1 MRRVTSLL
9 LALLWGAWPAQGQ
22 NPCAP
27 VDGLRL
33 PFEEHFQLV
42 QDFAVPSLR
51 HQGRYHTG
59 EDWYG
64 GGAGQVVYAMA
75 NGQVTF
81 SGDRAWGVDGGVV
94 IVAHT
99 MPDGARVF
107 SMLGHIQSSA
117 DVPLPPRLSCVEMG
131 QPLGVIVDARPAPH
145 VHWEVRTQGQD
156 TPGAGYE
163 RAEPRSLGLL
173 DPSDFVRNGQ
183 ARLHPAAAWWSEA
196 LVGGLRAA
204 LVLND
209 GSFLALDEA
218 NNLRRFLVD
227 GRVLW
232 RTRLGAPA
240 VDLFAAQ
247 GSSYLVGEDG
257 RVQRV
262 DVEGGGLVEAWRI
275 IGLEGRSLV
284 QSAPNLGGLR
294 LYHDSGGGLLAL
306 SADAR
311 ALAWRV
317 DDVPPFLSSAVGL
330 YGVGA
335 VLAGLTADERVIV
348 IEEGGRRLGEAR
360 TEDGAAFG
368 AGPGGDGLWAITR
381 DGLWRI
387 GPSSGPLWTPQDG
400 PPALGRARAFYEDET
415 ARLLYDGQGG
425 TLNGQPFTDLPAEG
439 LTRVIRDGDLLTLAS
454 SGGQLSSLD
463 VRTGQVCQRLRLA
476 ADRRQRPPWLD
487 VQGETLRLAIGPQ
500 LMGLRLARL
509 GC

>member
-1 MRRVTSLL
+1 MRRLLMALIVLGSTSTQ
-9 LALLWGAWPAQGQ
+9 AQR
-22 NPCAP
+22 PCAP
-27 VDGLRL
+27 VDGLRP
-33 PFEEHFQLV
+33 PFDDHFQLV
-42 QDFAVPSLR
+42 QEFGVPSVR
-51 HQGRYHTG
+51 HQGRYHSG

-64 GGAGQVVYAMA
+64 GGVGQVVYAMA

-94 IVAHT
+94 IIAHD
-99 MPDGARVF
+99 MPDGARIF
-107 SMLGHIQSSA
+107 SMVGHIQSSA

-131 QPLGVIVDARPAPH
+131 QPLGVIVDVRPAPH

-173 DPSDFVRNGQ
+173 DPSDFVLNGQ
-183 ARLHPAAAWWSEA
+183 ARLHRATDWFSDV

-218 NNLRRFLVD
+218 NNLRRFLAD

-232 RTRLGAPA
+232 RTRLSAPA
-240 VDLFAAQ
+240 VDLFAMQ
-247 GSSYLVGEDG
+247 GSSYLLNASGA
-257 RVQRV
+257 VQRI
-262 DVEGGGLVEAWRI
+262 DIGGGGVAEVWRI
-275 IGLEGRSLV
+275 SGLEGRTLV
-284 QSAPNLGGLR
+284 QSAPSLGGLR
-294 LYHDSGGGLLAL
+294 LYHDSADGLLAF
-306 SADAR
+306 SADVR

-317 DDVPPFLSSAVGL
+317 DDVPPFIGNAVGL
-330 YGVGA
+330 YETGA
-335 VLAGLTADERVIV
+335 VLAGLTTDDRVV
-348 IEEGGRRLGEAR
+348 LVAEGGARLGEAR
-360 TEDGAAFG
+360 VEDAAAFG
-368 AGPGGDGLWAITR
+368 TGPGGLGLWAYTR

-387 GPSSGPLWTPQDG
+387 SPFGDSLWTPEES
-400 PPALGRARAFYEDET
+400 PPALGRARAFYEDDS

-425 TLNGQPFTDLPAEG
+425 TLNSQFFTDLPAEG
-439 LTRVIRDGDLLTLAS
+439 QTRVIRAANLLILAS
-454 SGGQLSSLD
+454 SGGQVSSLD

-487 VQGETLRLAIGPQ
+487 VQGETLRLAIGPH
-500 LMGLRLARL
+500 LIGLRLARL